1 MSPNAPRTPHRT
13 IRINNELWDA
23 AKEAAAEDG
32 ETVSDLLRRLL
43 ENHLAQRSKEK

>member
-23 AKEAAAEDG
+23 AKEKAARQGISVTD
-32 ETVSDLLRRLL
+32 VLREAL
-43 ENHLAQRSKEK
+43 EKYVEEPD